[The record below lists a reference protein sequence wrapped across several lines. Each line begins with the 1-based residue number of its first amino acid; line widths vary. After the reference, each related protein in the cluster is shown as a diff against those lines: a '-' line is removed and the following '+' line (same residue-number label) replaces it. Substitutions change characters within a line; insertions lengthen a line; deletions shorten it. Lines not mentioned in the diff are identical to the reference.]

1 VISSTAT
8 THSAQLKLSQKAQEK
23 KPDKIRRHMP
33 NLEDNE
39 MGKKK
44 SSNTVSRRPDAQVQK
59 NIESIMRLDKHTS
72 RQRSIAEHVADKI
85 TTFAGSTPFIIF
97 HIVWFGGWILVNLR
111 LIPGVSPFDPFP
123 FSFLTL
129 VVSLEAIFLA
139 LLVLKSQNRMTKE
152 ADKRAHIDLQINM
165 LAEQEGTKILNMIQ
179 RIGKHL
185 GLEEEIDEAMQ
196 QLSQETDV
204 NQVAKTLD
212 EKFSN

>member
-1 VISSTAT
+1 MIR
-8 THSAQLKLSQKAQEK
+8 K
-23 KPDKIRRHMP
+23 KPRRTERHLSNP
-33 NLEDNE
+33 VDNE
-39 MGKKK
+39 MGKKN
-44 SSNTVSRRPDAQVQK
+44 SSKTPSGRSDTQVQK
-59 NIESIMRLDKHTS
+59 NIESIMRLDKDTS
-72 RQRSIAEHVADKI
+72 RQRSVAEHVADRI

-97 HIVWFGGWILVNLR
+97 HVAWFAGWILVNLR
-111 LIPGVSPFDPFP
+111 LIPRVSPFDPFP

-212 EKFSN
+212 EKSSN

>member
-1 VISSTAT
+1 MIDNK
-8 THSAQLKLSQKAQEK
+8 KL
-23 KPDKIRRHMP
+23 DRTGRHMP

-39 MGKKK
+39 TGKKK
-44 SSNTVSRRPDAQVQK
+44 SSEALSGRQDAQVQK
-59 NIESIMRLDKHTS
+59 NIESIMRLDEQTS
-72 RQRSIAEHVADKI
+72 RQRSTAEHVADKI

-185 GLEEEIDEAMQ
+185 GLEEEIDEAME

-212 EKFSN
+212 EKSSN

>member
-1 VISSTAT
+1 MIRNK
-8 THSAQLKLSQKAQEK
+8 KL
-23 KPDKIRRHMP
+23 DRTGRHMP
-33 NLEDNE
+33 NPGDNE
-39 MGKKK
+39 MGNNK
-44 SSNTVSRRPDAQVQK
+44 SSEALSGRSDAQVQK
-59 NIESIMRLDKHTS
+59 NIESIMRLDKDTS
-72 RQRSIAEHVADKI
+72 RQRSIAEHLADKI

-97 HIVWFGGWILVNLR
+97 HIVWFAGWILVNLR

-179 RIGKHL
+179 RIGNHL

-212 EKFSN
+212 EKASN

>member
-1 VISSTAT
+1 
-8 THSAQLKLSQKAQEK
+8 
-23 KPDKIRRHMP
+23 
-33 NLEDNE
+33 

-44 SSNTVSRRPDAQVQK
+44 SSNTVSGRPDAQVQK
-59 NIESIMRLDKHTS
+59 NIESSMRLDKHTS

-111 LIPGVSPFDPFP
+111 LIPGINPFDPFP

-165 LAEQEGTKILNMIQ
+165 LAEQEGTKTLSMIQ

-204 NQVAKTLD
+204 NQVAKTLN

>member
-1 VISSTAT
+1 
-8 THSAQLKLSQKAQEK
+8 
-23 KPDKIRRHMP
+23 
-33 NLEDNE
+33 
-39 MGKKK
+39 
-44 SSNTVSRRPDAQVQK
+44 
-59 NIESIMRLDKHTS
+59 
-72 RQRSIAEHVADKI
+72 
-85 TTFAGSTPFIIF
+85 
-97 HIVWFGGWILVNLR
+97 
-111 LIPGVSPFDPFP
+111 
-123 FSFLTL
+123 
-129 VVSLEAIFLA
+129 
-139 LLVLKSQNRMTKE
+139 MTKE

>member
-1 VISSTAT
+1 MI
-8 THSAQLKLSQKAQEK
+8 KNK
-23 KPDKIRRHMP
+23 KFDRTGGHMP
-33 NLEDNE
+33 NLGDNE
-39 MGKKK
+39 TGKKK
-44 SSNTVSRRPDAQVQK
+44 SSEALPGRPDAQVQK
-59 NIESIMRLDKHTS
+59 NIESIMRLDKETS
-72 RQRSIAEHVADKI
+72 QQRSTAEHVADKI

-97 HIVWFGGWILVNLR
+97 HIAWFGGWILVNLR
-111 LIPGVSPFDPFP
+111 LITGISPFDPFP

-212 EKFSN
+212 EKSSN